1 MKKIFLAILFA
12 GLILIPMAIQ
22 AAGLVP
28 CGGSPRCCVTAEEIA
43 DPAKFL
49 CAVPI
54 GAPPTNCEYHCTFCH
69 LFVMFSDVINFV
81 LFQFIPPVAV
91 LMLVWGGIKFYLA
104 AENPAQAADAKKLI
118 TSIIIGMIIAYSA
131 WLIINLFFAFMDINT
146 VDFGF
151 TGPGNWFK
159 VNCPVP

>member
-1 MKKIFLAILFA
+1 MKKIFLAILFV
-12 GLILIPMAIQ
+12 GLILAPMTIQ

-43 DPAKFL
+43 DPTSFL
-49 CAVPI
+49 CSTDAAV
-54 GAPPTNCEYHCTFCH
+54 CEHHCTFCH
-69 LFVMFSDVINFV
+69 LFVMLSDVINFV
-81 LFQFIPPVAV
+81 LFKFIPPIAV

-104 AENPAQAADAKKLI
+104 TENPAQAADAKKLM
-118 TSIIIGMIIAYSA
+118 TSIIIGMVIAYSA
-131 WLIINLFFAFMDINT
+131 WLIINLFFSFMDLSA
-146 VDFGF
+146 FSLSF

>member
-12 GLILIPMAIQ
+12 GLILVPMIAQ
-22 AAGLVP
+22 AEGLVP
-28 CGGSPRCCVTAEEIA
+28 CGGSPRCCITPEEIA
-43 DPAKFL
+43 DPAGYL
-49 CAVPI
+49 CAIPA

-69 LFVMFSDVINFV
+69 LFVMLSDVISFV
-81 LFQFIPPVAV
+81 LFKFIPPIAV

-104 AENPAQAADAKKLI
+104 TENPAQAADAKKLM
-118 TSIIIGMIIAYSA
+118 TSIVIGMVIAYSS
-131 WLIINLFFAFMDINT
+131 WLIINLFFSFMDLST
-146 VDFGF
+146 FSLSF